1 MAGKKKVT
9 FPYQFPGSW
18 FFFFFFFFLYSLNF
32 LKLCQLLG
40 KWEGK
45 EEKNSEC
52 GNCKQVVLAALRPE
66 FAVGSWQRC
75 AGLTL

>member
-1 MAGKKKVT
+1 MIIRVMAGKKKVT
-9 FPYQFPGSW
+9 FPSQFLDS
-18 FFFFFFFFLYSLNF
+18 FFFFLQLNF

-66 FAVGSWQRC
+66 SAVGSWQGC
-75 AGLTL
+75 AGPRL

>member
-1 MAGKKKVT
+1 MIIHVMAGKKKVT
-9 FPYQFPGSW
+9 FPSQFPGSW
-18 FFFFFFFFLYSLNF
+18 FFFFFFFFF
-32 LKLCQLLG
+32 CQLLG